1 MLRVVTFVANASVR
15 EQAEMESLLTY
26 LREKGYLPV
35 IRSMLTGVLSLAKL
49 PEPDEQLITKV
60 ITQTPYRFRRLEFGE
75 ILGDLFFTKE
85 FVYLVNPLG
94 EEAIQASVIGYRKQ
108 EEALQKFCADVEEG
122 IKSRFD
128 NRRLSETKFDWKMP
142 KFSYPF
148 IEFFDFFKKE
158 AEHREDIKGAKPN
171 YTSEDIKATELLVNT
186 DVRRFM
192 LRLAQVG
199 KMTSKDAVDLARSNI
214 LERLLSLGLITEEYL
229 LTCKQDQHTIC
240 VVPSKE
246 HLAKDSMA
254 SLRCSLCGRSF
265 PEENLQVIY
274 TLTER
279 GKKLLDSSLW
289 MSIWVTE
296 ILKKAGVKKECIKW
310 GLEARSDELD
320 IVVEDFPSAANK
332 SVRVKDNGT
341 GGGMGLILDDPIED
355 KTVSLEFKWLLK
367 ESAGSDVEIFYVMNQ
382 QCPDDWSGV
391 CIAMVP
397 GKTSIL
403 EYHDNAWV
411 QFGKIKP
418 DVWHEF
424 KIVMHLADNKY
435 DFYYDDQQVVK
446 NAAFRKY
453 DGIKGIDKFNVAN
466 IGDGGT
472 TFDTYFDDIML
483 YEGTK
488 RPVSVDPMSSLPTEW
503 GEIKKGA

>member
-1 MLRVVTFVANASVR
+1 MVKSIFLVLCLMLAAANMSFAQQK
-15 EQAEMESLLTY
+15 EDFIFFY
-26 LREKGYLPV
+26 DFN
-35 IRSMLTGVLSLAKL
+35 
-49 PEPDEQLITKV
+49 DE
-60 ITQTPYRFRRLEFGE
+60 E
-75 ILGDLFFTKE
+75 
-85 FVYLVNPLG
+85 
-94 EEAIQASVIGYRKQ
+94 
-108 EEALQKFCADVEEG
+108 
-122 IKSRFD
+122 
-128 NRRLSETKFDWKMP
+128 
-142 KFSYPF
+142 
-148 IEFFDFFKKE
+148 
-158 AEHREDIKGAKPN
+158 
-171 YTSEDIKATELLVNT
+171 
-186 DVRRFM
+186 
-192 LRLAQVG
+192 VG
-199 KMTSKDAVDLARSNI
+199 KP
-214 LERLLSLGLITEEYL
+214 
-229 LTCKQDQHTIC
+229 
-240 VVPSKE
+240 PSEPWKPT
-246 HLAKDSMA
+246 AQ
-254 SLRCSLCGRSF
+254 G
-265 PEENLQVIY
+265 
-274 TLTER
+274 
-279 GKKLLDSSLW
+279 
-289 MSIWVTE
+289 
-296 ILKKAGVKKECIKW
+296 
-310 GLEARSDELD
+310 D